1 MELALLLLP
10 IMGFIALAAG
20 LTVVFRGTARIAAQ
34 TREIRQF
41 QTALRDLAGRAD
53 QTLGVAAAQIDQVR
67 HHQAGPELIGQAVLD
82 TTETLERY
90 TEEARSLKG
99 PRRTRQIRDE
109 LVVAL
114 ERASRAIA
122 MVDHGATML
131 ASARR
136 GNRDLEA
143 QTSIK
148 RGYLNLIHAREA
160 IVWQSLRADRLRI
173 DERLRTPAGP
183 EG

>member
-34 TREIRQF
+34 TREIRRF
-41 QTALRDLAGRAD
+41 QTGVKDLAGRAD
-53 QTLGVAAAQIDQVR
+53 QALGVAAGQIDQVR

-82 TTETLERY
+82 TIEALGRY

-99 PRRTRQIRDE
+99 PRRIRPIRDE
-109 LVVAL
+109 LVADL

-122 MVDHGATML
+122 MVDHGAKML
-131 ASARR
+131 ASARARQPRSR
-136 GNRDLEA
+136 GANVD
-143 QTSIK
+143 QT
-148 RGYLNLIHAREA
+148 
-160 IVWQSLRADRLRI
+160 RLFEPDPR
-173 DERLRTPAGP
+173 P
-183 EG
+183 

>member
-1 MELALLLLP
+1 MELAALLLP

-20 LTVVFRGTARIAAQ
+20 LSVVFRGTARIAAR

-41 QTALRDLAGRAD
+41 QTGIADLVARVD
-53 QTLGVAAAQIDQVR
+53 RTLGAAANQIDQVR
-67 HHQAGPELIGQAVLD
+67 HHQAGPEVIGQAV
-82 TTETLERY
+82 TEATRALEAFV
-90 TEEARSLKG
+90 EEARSLKG
-99 PRRTRQIRDE
+99 PRRTRSIRAD
-109 LVVAL
+109 LAADV

-122 MVDHGATML
+122 MVEHGATML

-136 GNRDLEA
+136 GSRDLEA

-160 IVWQSLRADRLRI
+160 IASLALRAAALGI
-173 DERLRTPAGP
+173 DERSSNSTRLDG
-183 EG
+183 